1 MAVTDEFKQDVLEVL
16 NEYTAAL
23 ENQTGPNA
31 APFMAED
38 ELDETVSMPALKY
51 TENPL
56 TSSRAQPDS
65 YRQVPMVTFFNR
77 IDKLAQHVDDAA
89 SGVEELKNETV
100 AARDAA
106 NDAAEAANDS
116 REQIEQNEA
125 QRQQTADADHQRA
138 EQDHTASETATATAL
153 DVAHHATYVDDSGY
167 IVEYDPDTKTYN
179 RTGKNIRGRDFTIDK
194 VFSSKA
200 EMDAYAALSPRPA
213 DDKLK
218 EGNFFLIN
226 TGSVEDEDTAKLYIV
241 KPVDGELKPEFL
253 TDMSGARG
261 FTGHTPQFSIGT
273 VTTGSPDSAAAAT
286 VTPDGE
292 DAQGN
297 PKYKLNLV
305 IPKGDTFRWADLTAE
320 NIAELQRPA
329 TEAAAEIRTEWKG
342 SDGQGG
348 LRKDILDTKEAVA
361 TQGNTAE
368 RQGNAAEQQGNAAV
382 RQGDT
387 AERQGNAAKTQADRA
402 ENLNDHQPYI
412 ADGTAAHPGDTG
424 YFYSWD
430 YAAQQYKRGSKL
442 SLDWQ
447 SMTDAERDALAQFVL
462 GQIGF
467 DDTPTKDSEKAVKSG
482 GIYDAL
488 AEKQDTLEFATTAEC
503 RAAALELD

>member
-1 MAVTDEFKQDVLEVL
+1 MAVTEEFKQDVLEVL

-31 APFMAED
+31 APFMQED

-51 TENPL
+51 TDNPL
-56 TSSRAQPDS
+56 TSSRALPDS

-77 IDKLAQHVDDAA
+77 IDTLAQHVDDAA
-89 SGVEELKNETV
+89 SGVEQLKNVTAE
-100 AARDAA
+100 ARDAA
-106 NDAAEAANDS
+106 NDAAEAANES
-116 REQIEQNEA
+116 REQIEQNED
-125 QRQQTADADHQRA
+125 QRQQTAAADHQQA
-138 EQDHTASETATATAL
+138 QQDHAASEAATEMAL

-167 IVEYDPDTKTYN
+167 VVEYDPDTKTYN
-179 RTGKNIRGRDFTIDK
+179 RTDKNIRGRDFTVDK

-213 DDKLK
+213 DDKLL
-218 EGNFFLIN
+218 EGRFFAIN

-241 KPVDGELKPEFL
+241 QPVGGKL
-253 TDMSGARG
+253 TPVYIVDMSGARG
-261 FTGHTPQFSIGT
+261 FTGHTPQISVGT
-273 VTTGSPDSAAAAT
+273 VTTGVPDSAAAAT
-286 VTPDGE
+286 LTPDGE

-297 PKYKLNLV
+297 PKYKLNLT
-305 IPKGDTFRWADLTAE
+305 IPKGDTFRWSDLTAE

-329 TEAAAEIRTEWKG
+329 TEAAQEIRTEWKG
-342 SDGQGG
+342 SDGSGG
-348 LRKDILDTKEAVA
+348 LKKDILDTQEAVA
-361 TQGNTAE
+361 A
-368 RQGNAAEQQGNAAV
+368 QGNAAEQQGNAAEAQGREAE
-382 RQGDT
+382 RQGNA

-430 YAAQQYKRGSKL
+430 YAAQQYVRGSKL

-447 SMTDAERDALAQFVL
+447 SMSEAEREALSQYVL
-462 GQIGF
+462 TQIGF
-467 DDTPTKDSEKAVKSG
+467 DEAPTEGSGNAVRSG
-482 GIYDAL
+482 GLYTAL
-488 AEKQDTLEFATTAEC
+488 AGKQNKLSFATTEECQAAMAE
-503 RAAALELD
+503 LT